1 MAKVK
6 FLATTLT
13 SKGRFEAG
21 ETGEFT
27 EAMAK
32 DLQRLTTV
40 ESPTEVP
47 AIKEEELPKP
57 EKKKVKK
64 YESKKSSKK

>member
-32 DLQRLTTV
+32 DLQRLSTV
-40 ESPTEVP
+40 ESPEVSTV
-47 AIKEEELPKP
+47 KSEEKPKS
-57 EKKKVKK
+57 KKKVKK
-64 YESKKSSKK
+64 NESKEPSKK